1 MNFLQKVQQ
10 KAGDNSLEG
19 VTVAFLGDSVTQGCF
34 ELTPKA
40 DGAFADVC
48 DRKHGYVQY
57 FSDWMAMLFPT
68 VTVNIIHAGISGD
81 NARRGLQR
89 LERDVLRHAPDL
101 VVVCYGLNDC
111 GDSERWIARY
121 VDALAAIFDRI
132 QETGSEVIFLTP
144 NMMNSTVSPFLP
156 GAQLTEFA
164 QATAQ
169 RQSSGLF
176 DAYIAAA
183 KAMCAEKNVPVC
195 DCYAVW
201 KAFHAGGVN
210 TTELLANKIN
220 HPIREM
226 HRIFAYELIK
236 TLFTAP

>member
-40 DGAFADVC
+40 DGVFANVC

-89 LERDVLRHAPDL
+89 LREQ
-101 VVVCYGLNDC
+101 
-111 GDSERWIARY
+111 
-121 VDALAAIFDRI
+121 LA
-132 QETGSEVIFLTP
+132 V
-144 NMMNSTVSPFLP
+144 
-156 GAQLTEFA
+156 
-164 QATAQ
+164 
-169 RQSSGLF
+169 
-176 DAYIAAA
+176 
-183 KAMCAEKNVPVC
+183 
-195 DCYAVW
+195 
-201 KAFHAGGVN
+201 
-210 TTELLANKIN
+210 
-220 HPIREM
+220 
-226 HRIFAYELIK
+226 
-236 TLFTAP
+236 

>member
-34 ELTPKA
+34 ELMPKA
-40 DGAFADVC
+40 DGTFADVC
-48 DRKHGYVQY
+48 DRRNSYVQH
-57 FSDWMAMLFPT
+57 FSDWMSLLFPS

-121 VDALAAIFDRI
+121 VDALAAIFDRVRAA
-132 QETGSEVIFLTP
+132 GSEVIFLTP
-144 NMMNSTVSPFLP
+144 NMMNGTLSPFLLD
-156 GAQLTEFA
+156 AQLIEIAKGTA
-164 QATAQ
+164 GKQA
-169 RQSSGLF
+169 SGLF

-201 KAFHAGGVN
+201 KAFHDGGVN
-210 TTELLANKIN
+210 TTDLLANKIN